1 MVWEL
6 FEYICS
12 FFPHFPQAAYDAK
25 AYKQSM
31 SLTQKYESAFN
42 FMHIQ
47 NPWTA
52 MPGIPLLMSKITNLM
67 NHEFTEPKTFDD
79 ALVVVLDSPSDD
91 PMLFKGGLRAL
102 TPEEL
107 RYAFVFAIARDINA
121 GKPADVL
128 ERWRVAILTATVR
141 FVVIPEAKE
150 VYWAAHTMRERMVTR
165 FGAVKRTVF
174 QRIYEVVKTQERMAV
189 ELKVKNVSAALVA
202 GEYSKKADIS
212 PESEPVSFSFVDAA
226 LTCYTRALCIP
237 SVRAAIEFVESH
249 NYSKHSFDSIYKLQG
264 IVQKGVKRD
273 RIEWMFSCVLDMVK
287 SQERQP
293 DEFSVAEFTGGKKK
307 HLCLSDVLVMK
318 LGLKNYLLGPWL
330 GRLEFNESYKEL
342 IRKNLASHSI
352 YRDKLCA
359 LPEDKDA
366 DLSWRS
372 GWPKSASEALF
383 LIEVS
388 VR

>member
-1 MVWEL
+1 L
-6 FEYICS
+6 SIYYI
-12 FFPHFPQAAYDAK
+12 FPQASYDAK
-25 AYKQSM
+25 AFKQSM
-31 SLTQKYESAFN
+31 GLTQKYESAFN
-42 FMHIQ
+42 FMHLQ

-52 MPGIPLLMSKITNLM
+52 TPGIPLLMSKITNLM
-67 NHEFTEPKTFDD
+67 NHEFGGPKTFDD
-79 ALVVVLDSPSDD
+79 ALVVVLDSPTDD
-91 PMLFKGGLRAL
+91 PMLFKGSLRTL

-107 RYAFVFAIARDINA
+107 RYAFIFAIARDIIA
-121 GKPADVL
+121 GKPTDVL
-128 ERWRVAILTATVR
+128 ERWRVAILTVTVR

-150 VYWAAHTMRERMVTR
+150 LYWAAHTMRERMVTR

-189 ELKVKNVSAALVA
+189 DLKVKNVSAALVA
-202 GEYSKKADIS
+202 GEYAKKSEIS

-249 NYSKHSFDSIYKLQG
+249 NHAKHPFDSIYKLQG

-293 DEFSVAEFTGGKKK
+293 DEFAVTEFTGGKKK

-330 GRLEFNESYKEL
+330 GRLEFNESFKEL

-352 YRDKLCA
+352 YRAKLCA
-359 LPEDKDA
+359 LPDDKDA

-372 GWPKSASEALF
+372 GWPKSATETLF

-388 VR
+388 VN